1 MWIRNGN
8 VCWNVPVLKPGREEQ
23 NLIIWYDKFNLENVN
38 GEVWPME
45 QTMFTN
51 EVILSWLHYFAQN
64 VDINLAKVKMLDVT
78 GKNKNLIPTV
88 MGNRAVLVFTDA
100 GHPDIFYEMWNAE
113 LGDCD
118 IWYNEGSEPCG
129 EMKHDKLRDMIH
141 RGINASAAMLILNP
155 NAATN
160 YHIGMENSRFS
171 CGSVH
176 YVCREVR
183 AIIMSKLNLGDQDN
197 VCIISGESIAV
208 EAALMAP
215 EGTIIAVEYDRR
227 DHNTMKCNVEK
238 FGLNNVIIVDSLEN
252 GILQELPVPNLAFI
266 VASPRMDSEIKSLL
280 AVNPAMEFVIYT
292 LDFEI
297 LTSLPALL
305 EANGLERTE
314 AIHIA
319 VSRVN
324 SKKMVE
330 PFPAPWL
337 ISARPVTP

>member
-1 MWIRNGN
+1 
-8 VCWNVPVLKPGREEQ
+8 V
-23 NLIIWYDKFNLENVN
+23 
-38 GEVWPME
+38 E

-51 EVILSWLHYFAQN
+51 EVILSWLQYFYQN
-64 VDINLAKVKMLDVT
+64 VDINLAKLKLLDIT

-88 MGNRAVLVFTDA
+88 MSNRAVLVFTDA
-100 GHPDIFYEMWNAE
+100 GHPDVFYDMWNAE

-118 IWYNEGSEPCG
+118 IWYNEGSDPSG
-129 EMKHDKLRDMIH
+129 EIKHDKVSDMIN

-155 NAATN
+155 DAATN

-171 CGSVH
+171 CGSVQ

-183 AIIMSKLNLGDQDN
+183 AIIMSKLNLRDQDN
-197 VCIISGESIAV
+197 ICIISGESIAV
-208 EAALMAP
+208 EAAMIAAD
-215 EGTIIAVEYDRR
+215 GSVIAVEYDPR
-227 DHNTMKCNVEK
+227 DRKTMKENVKK
-238 FGLNNVIIVDSLEN
+238 FGLKNVIIVESLEDD
-252 GILQELPVPNLAFI
+252 ILDKLPVPDLAFI
-266 VASPRMDSEIKSLL
+266 VASSRIDSEIKSLL
-280 AVNPAMEFVIYT
+280 AINPAMDFVIYT

-297 LTSLPALL
+297 LNSIPALFQ
-305 EANGLERTE
+305 ENGLERTE

-337 ISARPVTP
+337 ISGRRVKGQ